1 MSNADKGLQQCVCMT
16 RDLQPTASGQQRSKV
31 SFGALARHAATFL
44 LLTLAQTASADEA
57 FYRGRS
63 IDLIVG
69 YPVGGSND
77 NYARLLSRYMG
88 RHIPGSPTIVIR
100 NMPGAGSLQAVNH
113 IYNSA
118 PRDGSVIAV
127 AAPTIALDQKFG
139 AQGVRFDTKRL
150 EWIGRANS
158 QVALVILRSSV
169 KVSTPQE
176 AQREEIVMAGTGA
189 SSTIAIYPGVMNRLL
204 GYKFKFVM
212 GYKGSSDAMLA
223 VERGEVDGMNISW
236 ESLDA
241 NHPAWLPDGKMKA
254 LVQFAQARHPALPN
268 TPSVVELA
276 RTDEERRILD
286 ALMNTVEIGV
296 SFFTSPETP
305 RERLNALRRGFDKM
319 TQDPACIEEA
329 LKLRLPIQ
337 HKNGED
343 VEKLVADL
351 IDLPEALTQKMKAVY
366 GPD

>member
-1 MSNADKGLQQCVCMT
+1 MSYEDNDQHQCVCMK
-16 RDLQPTASGQQRSKV
+16 RDLTAIEGGPQKSEVRV
-31 SFGALARHAATFL
+31 STLWRPAAALMV
-44 LLTLAQTASADEA
+44 LTLAQTANAEEA
-57 FYRGRS
+57 FYRGGT

-69 YPVGGSND
+69 YPVGGAND
-77 NYARLLSRYMG
+77 NYARLLARHMG

-118 PRDGSVIAV
+118 PRDGSVIAI

-139 AQGVRFDTKRL
+139 AQGVRFDAKRL

-158 QVALVILRSSV
+158 QVALIILRSSV
-169 KVSTPQE
+169 KVTTPQE
-176 AQREEIVMAGTGA
+176 AQRDEIIMAGTGA
-189 SSTIAIYPGVMNRLL
+189 SSTISIYPGVMNRLL

-236 ESLDA
+236 ESLEA
-241 NHPAWLPDGKMKA
+241 NHPAWLPEGKMKA
-254 LVQFAQARHPALPN
+254 LVQFAQGRHPSLPN

-276 RTDEERRILD
+276 RTDEERRILE
-286 ALMNTVEIGV
+286 ALMSTVEIGV
-296 SFFTSPETP
+296 SFFTSPDTP

-319 TQDPACIEEA
+319 AQDPACIEEA
-329 LKLRLPIQ
+329 GKLRLPIQ
-337 HKNGED
+337 HKNGEE
-343 VEKLVADL
+343 VEKLVSDL
-351 IDLPEALTQKMKAVY
+351 IDLPDALTQKMKAVY
-366 GPD
+366 GPN